1 MTRIFWSLE
10 RSSWTVGFFPNSSC
24 FSFIIWFCGQW
35 EEYRPIP
42 FLGFT
47 LLNYHHHH
55 HQPCTSLACTNLE
68 IFSELGRRWPTS
80 RFGKKSA
87 MTMLASNKK
96 LATIM
101 SPLQSAWKLSES
113 RLRTPLHKA
122 STSLVISLQNLP
134 ATNYQQSS
142 NKVLGNCLKA
152 VWEELAEGAPHWSSL
167 F

>member
-1 MTRIFWSLE
+1 MPRCWSVE
-10 RSSWTVGFFPNSSC
+10 KASWAVEFSPITHGC
-24 FSFIIWFCGQW
+24 FSSVTWLYGLGQFLW
-35 EEYRPIP
+35 HFH
-42 FLGFT
+42 FLGFGV
-47 LLNYHHHH
+47 LNHHHH
-55 HQPCTSLACTNLE
+55 RQPCTCKACTNLE
-68 IFSELGRRWPTS
+68 IFSKLGRRWPTS

-113 RLRTPLHKA
+113 RLRTPSHKA

-134 ATNYQQSS
+134 ATNYQQSR